1 MKESKLFGV
10 LCSQCSFSSYRYFL
24 SLFKLHKQKRWGFD
38 ENIKFPSCLER
49 VVLPLWVF
57 ARLAGRKRQSRRNI
71 NLCFCFYGPQNGDWC
86 AYSPSLTNRTKC
98 ILSEMELPISRNPLF
113 HPVRLAASPY
123 LIMSWILKTLL
134 RISSHSACVSLGL
147 HEILMRQSHKS
158 LFTESRDAP
167 QFAFANHD
175 CIISWHTEIWI
186 SQWLGRELH

>member
-1 MKESKLFGV
+1 MKGSKLFGV
-10 LCSQCSFSSYRYFL
+10 LCSQCSFSSYRCFL
-24 SLFKLHKQKRWGFD
+24 SLFKLHKQKRWGFH

-49 VVLPLWVF
+49 AVFSLWVS
-57 ARLAGRKRQSRRNI
+57 ARLAGRKRRSRRNI

-98 ILSEMELPISRNPLF
+98 ILSETELPVSGNPLF
-113 HPVRLAASPY
+113 DPVRLAASPY

-158 LFTESRDAP
+158 LFTESRDSP

-186 SQWLGRELH
+186 SQCLGRELH